1 MKILI
6 TGGAGFL
13 GSNITEFLKDKADI
27 LIIDNFATSNP
38 KNINI
43 SKNISLIEGTIANSD
58 LVEKTILDFKPTIII
73 HSAASYKNPNNW
85 NEDIDTNI
93 KGTANIIKS
102 CEKISI
108 KKIIYFQTALCYGKP
123 KEKPITLSHPLS
135 PFTSYSISKT
145 AGEDFIKLSKL
156 PFISLRLSN
165 IYGAKHF
172 SGPIPTF
179 YKRLK
184 AGKECF
190 VVDTRR
196 DFLELQDFLDLLYEI
211 LFNNNKCGVYNVSS
225 GKDCS
230 IKEIFDLI
238 VKELYIKL
246 EKEVEIIDRGIDD
259 VNTLLLDP
267 SKTEED
273 FNWKAKVKLKDG
285 IKKIIK
291 WYEENGVEEAYT
303 HLKIGEKN

>member
-1 MKILI
+1 MRILI

-13 GSNITEFLKDKADI
+13 GSNITEYLKKRADI
-27 LIIDNFATSNP
+27 IIVDNYATSNP
-38 KNINI
+38 ENII
-43 SKNISLIEGTIANSD
+43 VSKNITLIEGTIENSD
-58 LVEKTILDFKPTIII
+58 LVEKTIQDFKPTIVI
-73 HSAASYKNPNNW
+73 HSAASYKDPNNW
-85 NEDIDTNI
+85 KEDINTNI
-93 KGTANIIKS
+93 IGTANIVKS
-102 CEKISI
+102 CEKIDI

-123 KEKPITLSHPLS
+123 KEKPITLSHPTS

-145 AGEDFIKLSKL
+145 AGENFIKLSGL

-165 IYGAKHF
+165 IYGPRHF

-184 AGKECF
+184 ANKECF

-196 DFLELQDFLDLLYEI
+196 DFLELQDFLDLIDII
-211 LFNNNKCGVYNVSS
+211 LISNKCGIYNVSS

-238 VKELYIKL
+238 LNELEIKL
-246 EKEVEIIDRGIDD
+246 EREVKIINPGIDD

-267 SKTEED
+267 SKTEDD
-273 FNWKAKVKLKDG
+273 FNWKAKVSLKDG

-291 WYEENGVEEAYT
+291 WYEKNGVEQAYT
-303 HLKIGEKN
+303 HLKIGDNN